1 MQKSIKWLFIVLLS
15 FVLAACSNNSQ
26 EQASDSSE
34 GSTEE
39 TSADQSESEQST
51 NGLSEA
57 PPSNQEATNEES
69 TIIDNSEDRMLI
81 YNAIIEL
88 ETEDYDQF
96 RQQLDQR
103 MAANEAYIVE
113 ANISKRENGRR
124 QGQIRLR
131 VPQSNFEKLL
141 GGFEEISQ
149 SIISQNITGRD
160 VTEEYIDLESRL
172 SAKEKIESRLLT
184 FLEEA
189 EATDSLLK
197 ISQDLER
204 VQSEIEV
211 LKGKMNY
218 LQNQS
223 DFATITLQVTETKV
237 VVPDVGGT
245 SLNTWEKTKQAFA
258 HSLNGLTTF
267 VSWTFVT
274 VIGYS
279 PIFIPIALII
289 AVIWYMKRRKQS
301 KAES

>member
-1 MQKSIKWLFIVLLS
+1 MKKITVWLFIVLLS
-15 FVLAACSNNSQ
+15 AFLAACSNDTQ
-26 EQASDSSE
+26 EQGDESSE
-34 GSTEE
+34 GNTEE
-39 TSADQSESEQST
+39 TSADQSDSENKT

-57 PPSNQEATNEES
+57 PPNQDVASEES
-69 TIIDNSEDRMLI
+69 SMIDNTDGRMLI
-81 YNAIIEL
+81 YNAVIEL

-96 RQQLDQR
+96 RQQLDER

-113 ANISKRENGRR
+113 ASISKRENNRR

-131 VPQSNFEKLL
+131 VPQSNFENLL
-141 GGFEEISQ
+141 GGFEEISE
-149 SIISQNITGRD
+149 SILSQNVTGRD
-160 VTEEYIDLESRL
+160 VTEEYVDLESRL

-223 DFATITLQVTETKV
+223 DFSTITLQVTETKV

-258 HSLNGLTTF
+258 SSLNGLTTF
-267 VSWTFVT
+267 VSWTIVT
-274 VIGYS
+274 LIGYS
-279 PIFIPIALII
+279 PIFIPITFII
-289 AVIWYMKRRKQS
+289 VLIWYIKRRRRL
-301 KAES
+301 KAGS